1 MVIKPIFY
9 IWKQINKLRMII
21 HERGGIMFGFK
32 KKEYEVVAVTDGTV
46 IEMEKVNDP
55 VFAQKMLG
63 DGFAIKTMS
72 DYVCAPFDGEIVMTF
87 PSKHAVGI
95 TAKDGLELLIHI
107 GIGTVNEEG
116 KGFSCEVEMGQQV
129 KKGDLLVQFNREDLD
144 AKGYDMTTVL
154 IFTNSDTY
162 KSFAIEKGKEVVG
175 GQDTAGVYKK

>member
-1 MVIKPIFY
+1 
-9 IWKQINKLRMII
+9 MII

-32 KKEYEVVAVTDGTV
+32 KKEYEVLAVTDGII

-63 DGFAIKTMS
+63 DGFAITTKG
-72 DYVCAPFDGEIVMTF
+72 DQVYAPFDGEIVMTF

-95 TAKDGLELLIHI
+95 TAADGLELLIHI
-107 GIGTVNEEG
+107 GIGTVAEEG

-129 KKGDLLVQFNREDLD
+129 KKGDLLVQFNREELD

-162 KSFAIEKGKEVVG
+162 KSFTIEKGKEVVG
-175 GQDTAGVYKK
+175 RQDTAAVYKK